1 MKLFKKINGFLFY
14 DGKKNYWQGA
24 LPAIYIAFDLQLYIL
39 NPDMTESILIDWQ
52 LLPGCST
59 CNTYCIWS
67 TVIYTCIKASYDWVN
82 INDW

>member
-1 MKLFKKINGFLFY
+1 MDFY
-14 DGKKNYWQGA
+14 FMMEKKNYWQVA

-82 INDW
+82 DW